1 MLVMLNDAVP
11 EFESVTVWAG
21 LVLPRAWLP
30 NARAVSERLAIGEP
44 PVEAPVPLRLTVCG
58 LPVALSLTLSV
69 ALLVPLTVGENVTLM
84 VQLAPRATEL
94 PQLVV
99 WAKSLLFD
107 PVMAMLV
114 MLKEDEPLLVSVTGW
129 DGLVVPTC

>member
-1 MLVMLNDAVP
+1 ML
-11 EFESVTVWAG
+11 
-21 LVLPRAWLP
+21 WLP
-30 NARAVSERLAIGEP
+30 NARAMSERLAAGEP
-44 PVEAPVPLRLTVCG
+44 VEPAPVPDRLTVCG
-58 LPVALSLTLSV
+58 LPVALSFTLSA
-69 ALLVPLTVGENVTLM
+69 ALLVPLAVGENVTLM

-114 MLKEDEPLLVSVTGW
+114 MLKEDEPLLVNVTGW

>member
-1 MLVMLNDAVP
+1 ML
-11 EFESVTVWAG
+11 
-21 LVLPRAWLP
+21 WLP
-30 NARAVSERLAIGEP
+30 NARAVRERLAAGEP
-44 PVEAPVPLRLTVCG
+44 PVEAPVPVRLTVCG
-58 LPVALSLTLSV
+58 LPAALSLTLSV

-84 VQLAPRATEL
+84 VQLAPWATEL

-99 WAKSLLFD
+99 SAKSLLFD